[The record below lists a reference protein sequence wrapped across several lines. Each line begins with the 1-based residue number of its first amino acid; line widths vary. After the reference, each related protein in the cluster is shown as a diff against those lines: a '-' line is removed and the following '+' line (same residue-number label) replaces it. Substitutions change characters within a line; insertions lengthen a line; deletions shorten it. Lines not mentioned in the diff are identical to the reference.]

1 MATNSIGS
9 DILRSMGIGTFDVK
23 TIAEAMAN
31 ADVAGRKIAIEE
43 KQSKAEMKLTGLNL
57 IKQAF
62 QGIQVGLKDLAK
74 ASTFSNMTAQSSDDT
89 ALGVKTTGTPSAG
102 VYDVE
107 ILTRAQAHSLASAPV
122 ASQYSALGTGTLSLT
137 VGGVSKDITLDATN
151 NTLSG
156 LKSAINAAG
165 LPVNASIVNDGT
177 GYRLVLASQQTGLGN
192 AISLS
197 AADDDG
203 NNTDAS
209 GISQFIF
216 GQGTNN
222 MTQTVAAQDA
232 SFKVNG
238 LSLTSST
245 NTATGVIEGVTLNLN
260 KAEPG
265 TIRTVTVGQDTTA
278 LSDKIKTL
286 VEDFNA
292 MDEVLDYLGSY
303 EKDPNDP
310 NKGSL
315 AGDMTLRQARAQ
327 MREMMNFRLNDGTV
341 QSLADVGIKTNRDGT
356 VSLDETK
363 LTQAL
368 TTSPDAVARLFSA
381 IGAPSDPQV
390 KFIGSSDK
398 TVEGTYNLNVNQ
410 IARQALYLGNGAAG
424 LATDPITIDGNND
437 TFALSIN
444 GTASTTL
451 NLAQGT
457 YTRENLAKMLQTA
470 INNDTN
476 LKAKGYTVAVSFD
489 ATNNRFQ
496 VGTDAFGSTSSIN
509 FTSLDTNMA
518 NDLGLVTGSGA
529 AGSYAGQD
537 VMGFL
542 EKDGTQYTFVGSGQ
556 RVKINS
562 FLTGAPRDLEF
573 DVTGGATGA
582 RGTIDFG
589 RGFAAG
595 LDKVITDMMQSD
607 FGLIGNRITSY
618 ESQQTKLEE
627 QLKKVNER
635 YETLVQRYS
644 LQFGAVN
651 DLQNQMKGLSTSLAA
666 TFKQLAGGNSN

>member
-573 DVTGGATGA
+573 DVTGGQPVPAEPS
-582 RGTIDFG
+582 I
-589 RGFAAG
+589 
-595 LDKVITDMMQSD
+595 L
-607 FGLIGNRITSY
+607 
-618 ESQQTKLEE
+618 
-627 QLKKVNER
+627 
-635 YETLVQRYS
+635 
-644 LQFGAVN
+644 
-651 DLQNQMKGLSTSLAA
+651 
-666 TFKQLAGGNSN
+666 GGVLPPGWTR